1 MLGARFLMQVNKR
14 KGIIWRQSLFHDVEH
29 SGYFRITRG
38 MCSRG
43 KRGTLNCAY
52 QYFKKQLQN

>member
-29 SGYFRITRG
+29 SGYFQNYYR
-38 MCSRG
+38 
-43 KRGTLNCAY
+43 Y
-52 QYFKKQLQN
+52 VFKTKTGNA